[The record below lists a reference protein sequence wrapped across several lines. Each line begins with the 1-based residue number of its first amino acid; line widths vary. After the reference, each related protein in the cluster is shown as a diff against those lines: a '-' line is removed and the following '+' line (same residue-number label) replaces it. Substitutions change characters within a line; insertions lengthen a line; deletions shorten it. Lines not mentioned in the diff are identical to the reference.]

1 MTAMNSKNESNIEDK
16 PSRVSVAMCTFN
28 GAGFLRK
35 QLDSILGQS
44 DMPDELVVCDDGS
57 TDETI
62 NILEEYS
69 ELAPFPVNIHRCPV
83 RLGVAQNFAK
93 CINLCSGDLVVLSD
107 QDDIWLPDRI
117 RETRATFAAN
127 ENLTFTFSDAI
138 LIDESG
144 RDLGRTIYRD
154 MRVMRKDQQ
163 RLERGTA
170 LMPTLL
176 VYGGVCGCTMAFR
189 SKFLPIILPIP
200 ETWIHD
206 QWISL
211 VLCAI
216 GPSARIRPTVQYRQ
230 HPAQSIGLGKLNLKA
245 RMRRTRTRKAEEY
258 QVEIRHYQIG
268 LEAARSHSELHD
280 SLVPALRSR
289 IEFLF
294 KRYSVR
300 AGGILGMRLLAQLL
314 WTGDY
319 WKLGAGWGPL
329 LKDVATL
336 VGGFK
341 VKAR

>member
-1 MTAMNSKNESNIEDK
+1 MNFNNELTVAGK

-28 GAGFLRK
+28 GARFLSE

-44 DMPDELVVCDDGS
+44 EMPDELVVCDDGS
-57 TDETI
+57 TDDTI
-62 NILEEYS
+62 NVLEEYS
-69 ELAPFPVNIHRCPV
+69 ELAPFPVNIHRCQV

-117 RETRATFAAN
+117 RETRLAFAAN
-127 ENLTFTFSDAI
+127 ENLTFTYSDAI
-138 LIDESG
+138 LIDDGG
-144 RDLGRTIYRD
+144 RDMGRTIYKD
-154 MRVMRKDQQ
+154 MRVMHKDRQ
-163 RLERGTA
+163 RLEGGTSI
-170 LMPTLL
+170 LPTLL

-230 HPAQSIGLGKLNLKA
+230 HSAQSIGLGRLNLKA
-245 RMRRTRTRKAEEY
+245 RIRHTRTRKAEEY
-258 QVEIRHYQIG
+258 QAEIRHFRFG
-268 LEAARSHSELHD
+268 LDTARSHSELHD

-289 IEFLF
+289 IEFLCN
-294 KRYSVR
+294 RYSVR
-300 AGGILGMRLLAQLL
+300 SGGIRGMRLLARLL

-319 WKLGAGWGPL
+319 WRLGAGWGSL

-336 VGGFK
+336 AGGFK
-341 VKAR
+341 DKAK